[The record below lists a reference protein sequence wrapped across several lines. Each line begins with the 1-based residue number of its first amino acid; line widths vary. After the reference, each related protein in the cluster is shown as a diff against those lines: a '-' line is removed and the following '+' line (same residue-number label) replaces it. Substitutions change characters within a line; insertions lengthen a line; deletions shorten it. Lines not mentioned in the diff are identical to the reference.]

1 MGTISS
7 ERTYAVA
14 GMTCAH
20 CVHSVTDEVKKLPG
34 VIDVTI
40 DLVPDGNSRVHIVS
54 ANVLDEGQVRDA
66 VDEAGYKL
74 VSHAQ

>member
-14 GMTCAH
+14 GMTCAN

-34 VIDVTI
+34 VIDVAV
-40 DLVPDGNSRVHIVS
+40 DLVPDGTSSVHIVS

-66 VDEAGYKL
+66 VDEAGYEL